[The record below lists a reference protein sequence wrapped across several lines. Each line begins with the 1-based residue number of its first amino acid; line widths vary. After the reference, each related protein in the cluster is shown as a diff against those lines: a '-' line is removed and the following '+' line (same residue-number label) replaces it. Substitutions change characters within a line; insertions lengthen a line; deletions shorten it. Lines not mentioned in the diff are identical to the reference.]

1 MASLPSFYRGD
12 TKTYNVAFKKNGVGI
27 DVSSQNLTL
36 TLKVRK
42 DQADVDAAFNKTITF
57 PIDANSAAGVGSFV
71 LTSTDTAG
79 ITPGVY
85 FYDFQLVNPLVS
97 PVIVTTLASGKVE
110 VITDI
115 TIAAT

>member
-1 MASLPSFYRGD
+1 
-12 TKTYNVAFKKNGVGI
+12 
-27 DVSSQNLTL
+27 
-36 TLKVRK
+36 
-42 DQADVDAAFNKTITF
+42 
-57 PIDANSAAGVGSFV
+57 
-71 LTSTDTAG
+71 
-79 ITPGVY
+79 VY